1 MPDLIELR
9 RVCGMI
15 DAPYIARYRSDD
27 NGGLLLVEVVG
38 VDWQAPHALTDEETD
53 GTGEKCPWC
62 GSVGELVY
70 CPRCESWIC
79 SSSRI
84 ARNKDGRDFFLCRS
98 SCRNRA

>member
-1 MPDLIELR
+1 MSVLIELN
-9 RVCGMI
+9 RVCGVI
-15 DAPYIARYRSDD
+15 DAPYIARYRRDD
-27 NGGLLLVEVVG
+27 SGGLALVEVVC
-38 VDWQAPHALTDEETD
+38 VDWQASQSLIDDPTD
-53 GTGEKCPWC
+53 GTAEKCPWC